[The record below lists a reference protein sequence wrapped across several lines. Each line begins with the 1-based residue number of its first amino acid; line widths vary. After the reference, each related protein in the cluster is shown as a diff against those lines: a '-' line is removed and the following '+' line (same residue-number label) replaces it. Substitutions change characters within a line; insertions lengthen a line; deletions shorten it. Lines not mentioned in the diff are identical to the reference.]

1 MEKPIP
7 IKPKTKGNNEN
18 LDEAII
24 ENNKRKM
31 AESIIQKW
39 LLLQKTIKKEITLE
53 EVITKHQ
60 DNEFVQLRD
69 YFKKY
74 YAKKLESRKV
84 LLQGYDMFGNIV
96 IHNERALEQITAAE
110 KKILEEYNQLSRLV
124 SQLGNSKFQKGMKI
138 RVVKTLG
145 IAYDGDKVRSESDFL
160 MTNPAIVLATS
171 KEEDADLSLIQ
182 LKSKQTPVNTHI
194 FTFTDDPLEIDQEL
208 YMIGYNA
215 GLILANTQKGISV
228 QMTSGKVTQNPDSSR
243 ILYSIPTVQ
252 GSSGSPVL
260 NKYGEVVGV
269 NFAKLK
275 ASDNFNFAI
284 PQSRKDAIGL

>member
-1 MEKPIP
+1 LGSGAKDADFA
-7 IKPKTKGNNEN
+7 G
-18 LDEAII
+18 
-24 ENNKRKM
+24 
-31 AESIIQKW
+31 
-39 LLLQKTIKKEITLE
+39 
-53 EVITKHQ
+53 
-60 DNEFVQLRD
+60 FVVAD
-69 YFKKY
+69 VDVF
-74 YAKKLESRKV
+74 
-84 LLQGYDMFGNIV
+84 D
-96 IHNERALEQITAAE
+96 
-110 KKILEEYNQLSRLV
+110 
-124 SQLGNSKFQKGMKI
+124 
-138 RVVKTLG
+138 
-145 IAYDGDKVRSESDFL
+145 DGDVGDL
-160 MTNPAIVLATS
+160 DVAIFPGDANDVDHRAA
-171 KEEDADLSLIQ
+171 EDADLSLIQ

>member
-1 MEKPIP
+1 
-7 IKPKTKGNNEN
+7 
-18 LDEAII
+18 
-24 ENNKRKM
+24 
-31 AESIIQKW
+31 
-39 LLLQKTIKKEITLE
+39 
-53 EVITKHQ
+53 
-60 DNEFVQLRD
+60 
-69 YFKKY
+69 
-74 YAKKLESRKV
+74 
-84 LLQGYDMFGNIV
+84 
-96 IHNERALEQITAAE
+96 
-110 KKILEEYNQLSRLV
+110 
-124 SQLGNSKFQKGMKI
+124 MKI

-160 MTNPAIVLATS
+160 RTNPAIVLATS